1 MLKNEGEII
10 SWSMIVRLSSTMDI
24 KSVASIL
31 NMSVDELERYIYKK
45 EKSLFVTFFVYAFGF
60 SQLSTKYETTKP
72 PAMRVVSNKVIQN
85 NHHSFYNEGVQAIK
99 IRKNGDYNG

>member
-1 MLKNEGEII
+1 MSLLLKNEGEII

-45 EKSLFVTFFVYAFGF
+45 EKSLFVTFFVF
-60 SQLSTKYETTKP
+60 
-72 PAMRVVSNKVIQN
+72 
-85 NHHSFYNEGVQAIK
+85 
-99 IRKNGDYNG
+99 

>member
-1 MLKNEGEII
+1 MLILVLYPNLLNVSLLLKNEGEII

-45 EKSLFVTFFVYAFGF
+45 EKSLFY
-60 SQLSTKYETTKP
+60 L
-72 PAMRVVSNKVIQN
+72 
-85 NHHSFYNEGVQAIK
+85 
-99 IRKNGDYNG
+99 

>member
-1 MLKNEGEII
+1 MLILVLYPNLLNVSLLLKNEGEII

-45 EKSLFVTFFVYAFGF
+45 EKSLFVTFFVF
-60 SQLSTKYETTKP
+60 
-72 PAMRVVSNKVIQN
+72 
-85 NHHSFYNEGVQAIK
+85 
-99 IRKNGDYNG
+99 

>member
-1 MLKNEGEII
+1 MLLKNEGEII

-45 EKSLFVTFFVYAFGF
+45 RKVTICDFLCFLDLPLLNQQTMG
-60 SQLSTKYETTKP
+60 
-72 PAMRVVSNKVIQN
+72 
-85 NHHSFYNEGVQAIK
+85 EGDLV
-99 IRKNGDYNG
+99 

>member
-1 MLKNEGEII
+1 MHIVKSFFVVKKEGEII

-45 EKSLFVTFFVYAFGF
+45 EKSLFLTFFVF
-60 SQLSTKYETTKP
+60 
-72 PAMRVVSNKVIQN
+72 
-85 NHHSFYNEGVQAIK
+85 
-99 IRKNGDYNG
+99 

>member
-1 MLKNEGEII
+1 MLILVLYPNLLNVSLLLKKEGEII

-45 EKSLFVTFFVYAFGF
+45 EKSLFY
-60 SQLSTKYETTKP
+60 L
-72 PAMRVVSNKVIQN
+72 
-85 NHHSFYNEGVQAIK
+85 
-99 IRKNGDYNG
+99 

>member
-1 MLKNEGEII
+1 MHIVKSFFVVKKEGEII

-45 EKSLFVTFFVYAFGF
+45 EKSLFY
-60 SQLSTKYETTKP
+60 L
-72 PAMRVVSNKVIQN
+72 
-85 NHHSFYNEGVQAIK
+85 
-99 IRKNGDYNG
+99 